1 MRISTKSIYENATT
15 QLNTL
20 QSNMARTQTQLATN
34 RRMLTAADDPIASA
48 RALEV
53 TQSQSLNTQ
62 YATNR
67 ANANSSLALVESA
80 LGDSSDLVM
89 DVQSLVVQASNDTL
103 SKAERNMLATEIE
116 VRMHDLLG
124 VANTSDGTGGYLF
137 SGYRGTTIPFVR
149 TDTGA
154 AYQGDQGQ
162 RKLQV
167 GSSRAIAISDSGSAI
182 FENNRTGNGSFQT
195 VMVDGNQGGAVITG
209 GSVADATKLT
219 GHNYTLEFK
228 VAGTPAVTTYSVM
241 DTSTSPA
248 SAVLADQPYESGKQI
263 AFDGASFAITG
274 QPADGDKF
282 EVKPSE
288 KESVFTTMARLVDV
302 LRNYSDDDAAGRA
315 MLSNKLNTA
324 SEGLRSSLDNI
335 LTVRASVGSR
345 MKELD
350 YLDDSGS
357 DLGIQYSA
365 TLSKLQDLDIVKAI
379 SQYASQQ
386 TTLEAAQKSFK
397 TMSGLSLFN
406 YIG

>member
-34 RRMLTAADDPIASA
+34 KRMLTAADDPIASA

-53 TQSQSLNTQ
+53 TQSKSLNDQ

-67 ANANSSLALVESA
+67 SNANSSLALVEGA
-80 LGDSSDLVM
+80 LSDSGDLLM
-89 DVQSLVVQASNDTL
+89 DVQTLVVQAANGTL
-103 SKAERNMLATEIE
+103 SKADRLMIATEIE
-116 VRMHDLLG
+116 ARTQDLIG
-124 VANTSDGTGGYLF
+124 VANTADGSGGYLF
-137 SGYRGTTIPFVR
+137 SGYRGTTIPFIQ

-154 AYQGDQGQ
+154 TYQGDQGQ

-182 FENNRTGNGSFQT
+182 FENNRTGNGSYQT
-195 VMVDGNQGGAVITG
+195 VVADGNQGTAVAST
-209 GSVADATKLT
+209 GSVSDAAKLT

-228 VAGTPAVTTYSVM
+228 VTGTPAVTTYSVI
-241 DTSTSPA
+241 DNSGTPSGPLPT
-248 SAVLADQPYESGKQI
+248 DEPYVSGKQI
-263 AFDGASFAITG
+263 TFDGTSFSITG
-274 QPADGDKF
+274 QPAHGDKF

-288 KESVFTTMARLVDV
+288 KESIFTTMTSLVKA
-302 LRNYSDDDAAGRA
+302 LRDAGEDKTSVA

-324 SEGLRSSLDNI
+324 SEGLKSSLDNV

-350 YLDDSGS
+350 YLDSSGS
-357 DLGIQYSA
+357 DLGIQYDA
-365 TLSKLQDLDIVKAI
+365 TLSKLQDLDMAKAI
-379 SQYASQQ
+379 SQYATQQ
-386 TTLEAAQKSFK
+386 QTLEAAQKSFK
-397 TMSGLSLFN
+397 TMSSLSLFN

>member
-20 QSNMARTQTQLATN
+20 QSNMARTQNQLSTN
-34 RRMLTAADDPIASA
+34 KRMLTAADDPIASA

-53 TQSQSLNTQ
+53 TQSKTLNTQ

-67 ANANSSLALVESA
+67 SNANSSLSLVEGA
-80 LGDSSDLVM
+80 LSDGGDLLM
-89 DVQSLVVQASNDTL
+89 DVQTLVVQAGNGTL
-103 SKAERNMLATEIE
+103 SKEDRNMIAAEIE
-116 VRMHDLLG
+116 GRMHDLLG
-124 VANTSDGTGGYLF
+124 VANTADGSGGYLF
-137 SGYRGTTIPFVR
+137 SGYRGTTVPFIQ

-154 AYQGDQGQ
+154 IYQGDQGQ

-167 GSSRAIAISDSGSAI
+167 GSSRSIAISDSGSAI
-182 FENNRTGNGSFQT
+182 FENNRTGNGSYQT
-195 VMVDGNQGGAVITG
+195 TMVDGNQGGAIAG
-209 GSVADATKLT
+209 SGSVSDATKLT

-228 VAGTPAVTTYSVM
+228 VAGTPAVTTYSVT

-248 SAVLADQPYESGKQI
+248 SAVLSDEPYVSGKQI
-263 AFDGASFAITG
+263 TFDGTSFSING

-282 EVKPSE
+282 AVKPSE
-288 KESVFTTMARLVDV
+288 KESIFTTMTNLVNALRDSGDDTNAR
-302 LRNYSDDDAAGRA
+302 AT
-315 MLSNKLNTA
+315 LSNKLNTA
-324 SEGLRSSLDNI
+324 SESLKSSLDNI

-350 YLDDSGS
+350 YLDSSGS
-357 DLGIQYSA
+357 DLGIQYDA

-379 SQYASQQ
+379 SQYATQQ

-397 TMSGLSLFN
+397 TMSSLSLFN

>member
-15 QLNTL
+15 RLNML
-20 QSNMARTQTQLATN
+20 QSDMARTQTQLSTN
-34 RRMLTAADDPIASA
+34 KRMLTAADDPIASA

-67 ANANSSLALVESA
+67 SNANNSLSLVESA
-80 LGDSSDLVM
+80 LSDSGDLIM
-89 DVQSLVVQASNDTL
+89 DVQTLVVQAANGSL
-103 SKAERNMLATEIE
+103 SKADRNMLATEIE
-116 VRMHDLLG
+116 ARMNDLLG
-124 VANTSDGTGGYLF
+124 VANTSDGAGGYLF
-137 SGYRGTTIPFVR
+137 SGYRGTTIPFIQ

-154 AYQGDQGQ
+154 TYQGDQGQ

-167 GSSRAIAISDSGSAI
+167 GSSRTIAISDSGSSV

-195 VMVDGNQGGAVITG
+195 VMVDGNQGGAVATS

-228 VAGTPAVTTYSVM
+228 VTGTPAVTTYSVT

-248 SAVLADQPYESGKQI
+248 SAVLTDLPYEAGKQI
-263 AFDGASFAITG
+263 AFDGTSFAITG

-282 EVKPSE
+282 EIKPSE
-288 KESVFTTMARLVDV
+288 KESIFTTMTKLVNA
-302 LRNYSDDDAAGRA
+302 LRESGDDTNSLAT
-315 MLSNKLNTA
+315 LSNKLNTA
-324 SEGLRSSLDNI
+324 SEGLKSSLDNI

-350 YLDDSGS
+350 YLDSSGS
-357 DLGIQYSA
+357 DLHIQYSA

-379 SQYASQQ
+379 SQYATQQ

-397 TMSGLSLFN
+397 TMAGLSLFN

>member
-20 QSNMARTQTQLATN
+20 QSGMARTQMQLATN
-34 RRMLTAADDPIASA
+34 KRMLTAADDPIASA

-53 TQSQSLNTQ
+53 TQSKSLNEQ

-67 ANANSSLALVESA
+67 SNANSSLALVEGA
-80 LGDSSDLVM
+80 LSDSGDLLM
-89 DVQSLVVQASNDTL
+89 DVQTLVVQAGNGTL
-103 SKAERNMLATEIE
+103 SKADRNMIATEIE
-116 VRMHDLLG
+116 ARMQDLLG

-137 SGYRGTTIPFVR
+137 SGYRGTTIPFIQ
-149 TDTGA
+149 TETGA

-167 GSSRAIAISDSGSAI
+167 GSSRSIPISDSGSAV
-182 FENNRTGNGSFQT
+182 FENNRTGNGSYQT
-195 VMVDGNQGGAVITG
+195 VMVDGNQGGAIAVT
-209 GSVADATKLT
+209 GSVSDATKLT
-219 GHNYTLEFK
+219 GHNYTLQFS
-228 VAGTPAVTTYSVM
+228 VTGTPAVTTYSVV
-241 DTSTSPA
+241 DNSGSPA
-248 SAVLADQPYESGKQI
+248 GPLPTNEPYVSGKQI
-263 AFDGASFAITG
+263 TFDGTSFSITG
-274 QPADGDKF
+274 EPANGDKF

-288 KESVFTTMARLVDV
+288 KESIFTTMTNLVKALRDSGEDTNAR
-302 LRNYSDDDAAGRA
+302 AT
-315 MLSNKLNTA
+315 LSNKLNTA
-324 SEGLRSSLDNI
+324 SEGLKSSLDNI

-350 YLDDSGS
+350 YLDSSGS
-357 DLGIQYSA
+357 DLGIQYDA

-379 SQYASQQ
+379 SQYATQQ
-386 TTLEAAQKSFK
+386 QTLEAAQKSFK

>member
-53 TQSQSLNTQ
+53 TQSKSLNEQ

-67 ANANSSLALVESA
+67 SNANSSLALVEGA
-80 LGDSSDLVM
+80 LNDSGNLLM
-89 DVQSLVVQASNDTL
+89 DVQTLAVQAGSGAL
-103 SKAERNMLATEIE
+103 SKADRNMIATEIE
-116 VRMHDLLG
+116 GRLNDLIG
-124 VANTSDGTGGYLF
+124 VANTSDGSGGYLF
-137 SGYRGTTIPFVR
+137 SGYRGTTIPFTQ
-149 TDTGA
+149 TDSGA
-154 AYQGDQGQ
+154 TYQGDQGQ

-167 GSSRAIAISDSGSAI
+167 GSSRSIAISDSGSSI
-182 FENNRTGNGSFQT
+182 FENNRTGNGSYQT
-195 VMVDGNQGGAVITG
+195 KMVAGNQGGAIASS

-228 VAGTPAVTTYSVM
+228 VAGTPAVTTYSVT
-241 DTSTSPA
+241 DTSTAPA
-248 SAVLADQPYESGKQI
+248 SSVLADQPYVSGKQI
-263 AFDGASFAITG
+263 AFDGTSFAIAG
-274 QPADGDKF
+274 QPANGDKF

-288 KESVFTTMARLVDV
+288 KESIFTTMTNLVSA
-302 LRNYSDDDAAGRA
+302 LREAGDDTVSRA
-315 MLSNKLNTA
+315 TLSNKLNTA
-324 SEGLRSSLDNI
+324 SEGLKSSLDNI

-350 YLDDSGS
+350 YLDTSGS
-357 DLGIQYSA
+357 DLGIQYDT

-379 SQYASQQ
+379 SEYAAQQ

-397 TMSGLSLFN
+397 TMSSLSLFN